1 MLDTPPGLSEFP
13 HVIVNQARMR
23 QFLLDYM
30 ARQASRL
37 VPEYAVEFLSLT
49 VDESHGAR
57 AVEATLRRGD
67 GEEVTVR
74 ASYVVGCDGA
84 RSAVWP
90 SAARW
95 SVTPPRLGC
104 DGRPRQHRLPRL
116 AHQERRPVGR

>member
-49 VDESHGAR
+49 VDESRGAR
-57 AVEATLRRGD
+57 PVEATLRRGD

-84 RSAVWP
+84 RSAVR
-90 SAARW
+90 AAIGRTL
-95 SVTPPRLGC
+95 VGDATTPG
-104 DGRPRQHRLPRL
+104 
-116 AHQERRPVGR
+116 V